1 MSRAIAAAVFIIG
14 LAAAAAAA
22 WAQAP
27 SPAPSA
33 PAVIQRD
40 CAGCHDLGMAAGR
53 GRTAQE
59 WSDVVDRMV
68 DHGLAESDAELT
80 AVKAYLAKALPPG
93 VQGVPKE
100 LQAAS

>member
-1 MSRAIAAAVFIIG
+1 MSRAIAAVFAIG

-22 WAQAP
+22 WAQQPP
-27 SPAPSA
+27 SLSLSA

-40 CAGCHDLGMAAGR
+40 CSGCHDLGMAAGR

-59 WSDVVDRMV
+59 WSDVIDRMV
-68 DHGLAESDAELT
+68 DHGLAESDAELA
-80 AVKAYLAKALPPG
+80 AVKAYLAKALPPRA
-93 VQGVPKE
+93 QGVPKE